1 MDYTIK
7 KESKFQKALKQVHSK
22 SEDVF
27 LSGIMLLANISKSEK
42 LSRLIEKYTE
52 KKMQQL
58 QQEIIRMKWD
68 KITLEKATA
77 QIHSNQ
83 KETS

>member
-1 MDYTIK
+1 MDYIIK

-27 LSGIMLLANISKSEK
+27 LSGVMFLAKISKSEK
-42 LSRLIEKYTE
+42 LSRWIEKYTE

-58 QQEIIRMKWD
+58 QQEIIRQRWD
-68 KITLEKATA
+68 LITLQKASEA
-77 QIHSNQ
+77 IHNTQ
-83 KETS
+83 N

>member
-1 MDYTIK
+1 MEYTIK
-7 KESKFQKALKQVHSK
+7 KESKFQKALKQVRSK

-27 LSGIMLLANISKSEK
+27 LSGVMLLAKISKSK
-42 LSRLIEKYTE
+42 KISRWIERYTE

-58 QQEIIRMKWD
+58 QQEIIRMKWN
-68 KITLEKATA
+68 KVTLEKATA

>member
-1 MDYTIK
+1 MEYTIK

-27 LSGIMLLANISKSEK
+27 LSGVMFLAKISKSEK
-42 LSRLIEKYTE
+42 LSRWIERYTE

-58 QQEIIRMKWD
+58 QQEIIRQRWD
-68 KITLEKATA
+68 LITLQKASEA
-77 QIHSNQ
+77 IHNTQ
-83 KETS
+83 N